1 MATKIRSRRYC
12 QPSVH
17 DYVCRKVQCGFRARE
32 IQEGVIRG
40 EGVVARQDRTTEA
53 RRNVRGVRETDGI
66 NPSNLEKSVGRIG
79 WGVAV
84 TAALRAPRGASFCEE
99 RDNLP
104 LRRINIGSKRRRR
117 QRKRRMDARKIGE
130 ARPRKASSS
139 SSSPQEGR
147 KGELGKGRHSLS
159 EKRRRKSTIT
169 GMSCDGLG

>member
-32 IQEGVIRG
+32 INEGVIRG
-40 EGVVARQDRTTEA
+40 EGVVARQDRIATRTTEA

-84 TAALRAPRGASFCEE
+84 TAALRAPRGASVCEE
-99 RDNLP
+99 RDNFPSAAAAGSTLDQSGGEGSGNGAWMRGKSAKRDQERHRR
-104 LRRINIGSKRRRR
+104 LRRC
-117 QRKRRMDARKIGE
+117 RKSG
-130 ARPRKASSS
+130 
-139 SSSPQEGR
+139 G
-147 KGELGKGRHSLS
+147 
-159 EKRRRKSTIT
+159 EKRGGTRCQEIDGDRVARRVV
-169 GMSCDGLG
+169 M